1 MKQKRRTSLKGT
13 LIGII
18 IFQLIVVGGVAVGTG
33 VINIR
38 QGMEKEIKA
47 GVKAACDAYAQNI
60 ALSENLKDSER
71 KNMEKDLA
79 EDTDYDYTLFIQD
92 TRERSSIKGVVGTKA
107 SDEVIEKVLKG
118 KQDFQADN
126 VIINGEPYY
135 VAYKPLMA
143 DENTAYGMAFVG
155 LKKSKVLGYVNKK
168 VYTMIGISAA
178 AMVLML
184 LLSVNMIIRI
194 AKAIEENVKAV
205 KVFSTGN
212 LTIEL
217 SEKAL
222 NRTDELGEM
231 SRALFEMG
239 EKLRGVIGNARNSSG
254 EVDDSAEYL
263 SVAARAISETAE
275 NVSTAIG
282 QVAEGATSQA
292 HALQDAVDSVRS
304 INGAIELISEST
316 MRMDDISNSMT
327 EKSKISSESL
337 AKLRMFTREVI
348 NAIDE
353 IVELINNT
361 NSAVDT
367 ISEAVAIIDSIAA
380 QTNLLSL
387 NASIEAARAGEA
399 GRGFAVVAGEIR
411 ELADQSAAAAQNI
424 EEAMKGLSADSS
436 ITMEKAGTVQETVVK
451 QRSIIHRTIEQVDD
465 LIESINDSVALTKE
479 ITENVERTDEA
490 SKTIQDTISSLSSIS
505 EENAASSEETKA
517 SMNELSDT
525 VGQLSDKA
533 SDLNDVAKGLEKE
546 MEFFAAT

>member
-18 IFQLIVVGGVAVGTG
+18 IFQLIVVGGVAIGSG
-33 VINIR
+33 ILNIR
-38 QGMEKEIKA
+38 QGMEKEIES
-47 GVKAACDAYAQNI
+47 GVKAACEAYTQSLQLSVNLTDEQRDNI
-60 ALSENLKDSER
+60 
-71 KNMEKDLA
+71 EKDLSKS
-79 EDTDYDYTLFIQD
+79 TVYDYTFFLHD
-92 TRERSSIKGVVGTKA
+92 TRYRSSIKGAVGTKA
-107 SDEVIEKVLKG
+107 SDAVIEKVLKG
-118 KQDFQADN
+118 KQDYQAKG
-126 VIINGEPYY
+126 VVINGERYY
-135 VAYKPLMA
+135 VAYKPLTA
-143 DENTAYGMAFVG
+143 ENGTTYGMAFVG
-155 LKKSKVLGYVNKK
+155 LKESKVIGYVNRK
-168 VYTMIGISAA
+168 VFTMIAISLVV
-178 AMVLML
+178 MILML
-184 LLSVNMIIRI
+184 ILSINLIVRI

-212 LTIEL
+212 LTIDL

-231 SRALFEMG
+231 SRALLEMG

-263 SVAARAISETAE
+263 SVTAKAISETAE

-316 MRMDDISNSMT
+316 LRMDDISNSMT
-327 EKSKISSESL
+327 EKSKTSSESL
-337 AKLRMFTREVI
+337 AKLRVFTREVI

-479 ITENVERTDEA
+479 IKENVERTDEA